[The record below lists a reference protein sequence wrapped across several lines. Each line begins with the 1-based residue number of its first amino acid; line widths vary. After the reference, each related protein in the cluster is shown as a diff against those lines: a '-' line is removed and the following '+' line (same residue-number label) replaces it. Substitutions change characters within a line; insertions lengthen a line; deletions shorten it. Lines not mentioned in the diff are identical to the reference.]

1 MTTTVVKALSEK
13 VVNTKRGPAK
23 TYSFCGDDETWY
35 KLGFKPAPFAKGDTI
50 EFEATSGA
58 YGMEVDFPSIRVINK
73 GDGSSAPSGGGGRG
87 APSRGAFPIAPNDG
101 QRSIIRQNAVTNA
114 RELLGLYFISSGEP
128 GKRFATVDEALDEV
142 IRIAQKIELYTT
154 GDKERIIKEM
164 SGD

>member
-23 TYSFCGDDETWY
+23 TYSFCGDDDTWY
-35 KLGFKPAPFAKGDTI
+35 KLGFKPAPFAKGDTV
-50 EFEATSGA
+50 EFEASSGA
-58 YGMEVDFPSIRVINK
+58 YGMEVDFPSIRVISK
-73 GDGSSAPSGGGGRG
+73 GDGSSAPSSGGGRG
-87 APSRGAFPIAPNDG
+87 APRGAFPIAPNDG

-114 RELLGLYFISSGEP
+114 REIVA
-128 GKRFATVDEALDEV
+128 ATKSYESADEMLDEV

>member
-114 RELLGLYFISSGEP
+114 REIL
-128 GKRFATVDEALDEV
+128 FAHRDLASFKDIDEVLDEV

>member
-50 EFEATSGA
+50 EFDATSGA

-73 GDGSSAPSGGGGRG
+73 GDGAAPSGGAAGK
-87 APSRGAFPIAPNDG
+87 PRGAFPIAANDG

-114 RELLGLYFISSGEP
+114 REIVCFTTSGSA
-128 GKRFATVDEALDEV
+128 GSTTNDELLDEILRV
-142 IRIAQKIELYTT
+142 AQRIELYTT
-154 GDKERIIKEM
+154 GDKERIMKEM
-164 SGD
+164 AGD

>member
-58 YGMEVDFPSIRVINK
+58 YGMEVDFPSIRVISK

-114 RELLGLYFISSGEP
+114 RELLVATRDCAAEF
-128 GKRFATVDEALDEV
+128 KTVDEALDEV